1 MSHRAELSYTEAVLH
16 ESMRLASVAPTGV
29 PHMTT
34 CDTSIGELCRLI
46 LYPKCMKYVEIC
58 EGLILYTGPCASN
71 SKIERSQEYKM
82 FIFYA
87 VGLFL
92 KLILKQVWITTTQLK
107 KRENFY
113 AYNGC
118 QRVDN
123 FEKWFYCRKIATFAK
138 NSLKH
143 SVLLY
148 GFKEMEG
155 QAAILA

>member
-1 MSHRAELSYTEAVLH
+1 
-16 ESMRLASVAPTGV
+16 
-29 PHMTT
+29 
-34 CDTSIGELCRLI
+34 
-46 LYPKCMKYVEIC
+46 
-58 EGLILYTGPCASN
+58 
-71 SKIERSQEYKM
+71 M
-82 FIFYA
+82 FIFNA

-123 FEKWFYCRKIATFAK
+123 FEKWFYCRKIATLAK
-138 NSLKH
+138 KKNSVHSLKH